1 MLLDLRAMDDSVELS
16 SEVCIVGAGAAGIS
30 LARRLAM
37 QGVGVLLVESGG
49 ADHENEIQDLARGE
63 TVGEDYWELREARL
77 RFFGGTTAIWG
88 GRCAEFDD
96 HDFDRR
102 EWVPHSGW
110 PISKSDLDPFYADAR
125 TALGL
130 PQRQT
135 AAEIWE
141 SLGETPPVFAQD
153 GLTSDFWQFTPSIE
167 QFTLRR
173 CQDLVEHDRVRILL
187 HATLGAISRS
197 SDGRTVTSIEV
208 RDVSGRTATI
218 RARHFALAAGGIE
231 NASLLLA
238 CKVGNDYDQVGRYF
252 MEHPHARGG
261 EIVSGKLWKLLRQY
275 GRHLRDPK
283 GHKHAA
289 LLRPSA
295 AMQEHEQILGSAFTL
310 GAVQRERAR
319 EIATMRAYNKIRH
332 DLAPSAR
339 NRALWLAMKKFVLRG
354 HEVVDPLRSKLLVM
368 AGWSAAAIF
377 RAEQAPNPD
386 SRVTLGMRRDA
397 LGMREAKLDWR
408 LSEIDK
414 RTVAVT
420 MRSFASELERLGIGK
435 FEPDPWI
442 ESSDIWHSDPLIC
455 SHYKGGYHHM
465 GTTRM
470 SASPRCGV
478 VDERCRV
485 HGIENLTMAGSSVF
499 ATSGWAN
506 PTLGIVAL
514 SMRSADI
521 IARDLSRP
529 MAQTDLRKAS

>member
-1 MLLDLRAMDDSVELS
+1 MLLDLRAMHDSVELAC
-16 SEVCIVGAGAAGIS
+16 EVCIVGAGAAGIS

-37 QGVGVLLVESGG
+37 QGVDVLLLESGG
-49 ADHENEIQDLARGE
+49 ADHESPIQDLARGE
-63 TVGEDYWELREARL
+63 TVGHDYWALREARL

-88 GRCAEFDD
+88 GRCAELDAT
-96 HDFDRR
+96 DFDRR
-102 EWVPHSGW
+102 DWVPHSGW
-110 PISKSDLDPFYADAR
+110 PISKSDLDPFYSDAR
-125 TALGL
+125 KSLGL
-130 PQRQT
+130 PARQK
-135 AAEIWE
+135 AGDIWL
-141 SLGETPPVFAQD
+141 SLGETPPAFED
-153 GLTSDFWQFTPSIE
+153 GGLTSDFWQFTPSTE

-173 CQDLVEHDRVRILL
+173 CQDLVDHDRVRILL
-187 HATLGAISRS
+187 HATLTRIRRS
-197 SDGRTVTSIEV
+197 ADGRRVTGIEIG
-208 RDVSGRTATI
+208 DVSGRSASVS
-218 RARHFALAAGGIE
+218 ARHFVIAAGGIE
-231 NASLLLA
+231 NARLLLA
-238 CKVGNDYDQVGRYF
+238 CKIGNDHDQVGRYF

-261 EIVSGKLWKLLRQY
+261 EIVSGKLWTLLRQY
-275 GRHLRDPK
+275 GRHLRDPG

-295 AMQEHEQILGSAFTL
+295 RMQQREQILGSAFTL
-310 GAVQRERAR
+310 GAIQRERAR
-319 EIATMRAYNKIRH
+319 EIATMRAYNKLRH
-332 DLAPSAR
+332 DLSPSAR
-339 NRALWLAMKKFVLRG
+339 NRALWLTAKKIVLRG

-386 SRVTLGMRRDA
+386 SRVTLGMTRDA
-397 LGMREAKLDWR
+397 LGMREAKLDWQF
-408 LSEIDK
+408 SEIDK

-420 MRSFASELERLGIGK
+420 MRTFAKELERLGIGR

-442 ESSDIWHSDPLIC
+442 ERDDIWHSDPLVC

-470 SASPRCGV
+470 SASPRNGV
-478 VDERCRV
+478 VDQRCRV

-514 SMRSADI
+514 SMRSADL

-529 MAQTDLRKAS
+529 MAQADLRRTG